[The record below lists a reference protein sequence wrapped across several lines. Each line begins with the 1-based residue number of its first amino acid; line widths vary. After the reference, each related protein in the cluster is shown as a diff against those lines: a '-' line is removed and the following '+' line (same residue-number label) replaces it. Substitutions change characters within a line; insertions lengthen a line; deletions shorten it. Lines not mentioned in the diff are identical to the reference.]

1 MPDQQPPM
9 KIEPSWFAVEVSGI
23 ELTPDQADAIQN
35 EMSKIVARR
44 VAERSTRIKGQ
55 APRVS
60 PKT

>member
-1 MPDQQPPM
+1 M

-44 VAERSTRIKGQ
+44 VAERSTQIKGQ